1 MPPKAPFPECVY
13 IASLANPLPC
23 AQDVESVLEASK
35 EVRHGPKLK
44 KVMEV
49 ILLMGNY
56 MNSSNKTAGPVH
68 GFKVDFLAKVCT
80 CGSTAEHGDAF
91 SLICP

>member
-1 MPPKAPFPECVY
+1 V
-13 IASLANPLPC
+13 
-23 AQDVESVLEASK
+23 QDVESVLEASK

-56 MNSSNKTAGPVH
+56 MNSSNKNAGPVH
-68 GFKVDFLAKVCT
+68 GFKIDFLAKVRAY
-80 CGSTAEHGDAF
+80 TASNMAT
-91 SLICP
+91 